1 MTSKRFKINT
11 EEDINSNENA
21 YFLNNKNVKSCLI
34 EYYTVI
40 MHIDKEDN
48 TINFDQMLTINT
60 LYYCIYTEFKIIK
73 R

>member
-1 MTSKRFKINT
+1 MALKRFKITT
-11 EEDINSNENA
+11 EEDINSNESA

-48 TINFDQMLTINT
+48 TINFD
-60 LYYCIYTEFKIIK
+60 
-73 R
+73 

>member
-1 MTSKRFKINT
+1 MASKRFKITT